1 MMMNIQEQLGI
12 KYPILQG
19 GMANIATGAFAAAV
33 SNAGALGTIASGG
46 LKPDRLE
53 QEIEICKSQTDR
65 PFAVNLMMLSH
76 YLDDLVEVILKH
88 RVPIVTAGAGSPA
101 AYMERFNEQGIK
113 VLPLVSS
120 PTFAVRAERTGVFA
134 IIAEGTEAGGHIGEM
149 TTMTLIPQTVAEVS
163 VPVIG
168 AGGVGS
174 GKQMLAAEILGASG
188 VQMGTAFLF
197 TEECP
202 LHPKYK
208 EALIKANSSK
218 VTVIGHLGGLPIR
231 LLKNNMTREYRKRE
245 KEGATL
251 DELEMYTLGALR
263 RAVHEGDTDDG
274 SLMAGYTVGQFTD
287 IVPVKTRL
295 ERIMEEYEAAKS
307 SLVK

>member
-1 MMMNIQEQLGI
+1 MNIHEKLGTR
-12 KYPILQG
+12 YPVIQG
-19 GMANIATGAFAAAV
+19 GMANIATGSFAAAV

-53 QEIEICKSQTDR
+53 REIEICKSETDR

-76 YLDDLVEVILKH
+76 YLDELVDIILKH
-88 RVPIVTAGAGSPA
+88 RVPFVTAGAGSPS
-101 AYMERFNEQGIK
+101 AYMERFREQGIQ
-113 VLPLVSS
+113 VLPVVSS
-120 PTFAVRAERTGVFA
+120 PSFAVRAERLGVLGV
-134 IIAEGTEAGGHIGEM
+134 IAEGTEAGGHIGDM

-163 VPVIG
+163 VPVIC

-174 GKQMLAAEILGASG
+174 GKQMLAAEVLGASG

-208 EALIKANSSK
+208 EALIKATASK
-218 VTVIGHLGGLPIR
+218 VTVIGRIGGLPIR
-231 LLKNNMTREYRKRE
+231 LLKNNMTREYQKRE
-245 KEGATL
+245 KDGATL

-263 RAVHEGDTDDG
+263 RSVQEGDTDSG
-274 SLMAGYTVGQFTD
+274 SLMAGYTVGQFKD

-295 ERIMEEYEAAKS
+295 EEIMREYEAAKA
-307 SLVK
+307 SLAK

>member
-1 MMMNIQEQLGI
+1 MNIHEKLGTR
-12 KYPILQG
+12 YPVIQG
-19 GMANIATGAFAAAV
+19 GMANIATGSFAAAV

-53 QEIEICKSQTDR
+53 REIEICKSETDR

-76 YLDDLVEVILKH
+76 YLDELVEVILKH
-88 RVPIVTAGAGSPA
+88 RVPFVTAGAGSPS
-101 AYMERFNEQGIK
+101 AYMERFREQGIQ
-113 VLPLVSS
+113 VLPVVSS
-120 PTFAVRAERTGVFA
+120 PSFAVRAERLGVLGV
-134 IIAEGTEAGGHIGEM
+134 IAEGTEAGGHIGDM

-163 VPVIG
+163 VPVIC

-174 GKQMLAAEILGASG
+174 GKQMLAAEVLGASG
-188 VQMGTAFLF
+188 VQMGTTFLF

-208 EALIKANSSK
+208 EALIKATASK
-218 VTVIGHLGGLPIR
+218 VTVIGRIGGLPIR
-231 LLKNNMTREYRKRE
+231 LLKNNMTREYQKQE
-245 KEGATL
+245 KDGATL

-263 RAVHEGDTDDG
+263 RSVQEGDTDDG

-295 ERIMEEYEAAKS
+295 EEIMREYEAAKA
-307 SLVK
+307 SLGK